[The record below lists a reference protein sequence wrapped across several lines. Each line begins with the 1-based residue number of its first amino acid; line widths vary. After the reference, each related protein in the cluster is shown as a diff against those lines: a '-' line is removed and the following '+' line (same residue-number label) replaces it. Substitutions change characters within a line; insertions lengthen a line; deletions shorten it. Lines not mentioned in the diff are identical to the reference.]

1 MATRIEKKCFRE
13 ELFDKTIIKVYQEG
27 MCPYIGEEIRHL
39 FLRTS
44 LRIAF
49 LSQQQYLMLTGDALP
64 VANMT
69 TTNYRYHTY
78 LSYTSYIHGLLVR
91 LQR

>member
-13 ELFDKTIIKVYQEG
+13 ELFDRTIIKVYQEG
-27 MCPYIGEEIRHL
+27 VCPFIGEEIRYL

-64 VANMT
+64 VANI

-78 LSYTSYIHGLLVR
+78 LSYTSFIHGRLVR